1 MRVAAFIIGLI
12 TVWASSHSLAQDWQ
26 DILKKHQSKTAT
38 VTTPIATVG
47 IVDPNGQELPCQITE
62 ATTLRGSAAA
72 VDYRAACRIDVTA
85 PLTIEAGVV
94 IHFEADAGLGLYEGG
109 TLTAGGTAERPI
121 TLRGAKDQI
130 GFWRGIHSEGSL
142 ALRHVR
148 IANAGGNYVYCC
160 NSPAAVFARSGSVLL
175 EQVEFT
181 QLESCEVYARQR
193 VNLTI
198 DGQRNSKL
206 DERDICTGGGYL
218 PADVNRGT
226 RLIATERAVDYFV
239 KAGQVVN
246 ITKSLTIDPGVVI
259 EFEENAGLGVYDAG
273 VLNAQGT
280 EDRPIVLRGK
290 EDLPGYWRGVHTES
304 QALLEHVE
312 VKNAG
317 STYVYCCNGA
327 AGVFAKGGSL
337 DIKNSALIRNQ
348 GCAISATTS
357 TELSI
362 QDNRYENN
370 EADVCADPVPL
381 PISIR
386 EDTVLRRSG
395 REVDYY
401 APDNQVT
408 DITAKLS
415 IEAGVIIEMGQNSGL
430 GVYDSGSL
438 LAQGDQDQPIVF
450 KGKEDRPGYW
460 RGIHTESQALLEHVE
475 LKNAGSTY
483 VYCCNGAAGILGKG
497 GSLEL
502 RSSALTGNQGCALSA
517 TTSTNLS
524 IQDSQFESNE
534 ADICADPVPLPAS
547 IQEDT
552 VLRRSGR
559 EVDYYV
565 PDDQVTDIT
574 ARLSIEAGVTIEMGR
589 NSGLGFY
596 DAGTLQANGTTEE
609 PIAIRGIQDQIG
621 YWRGIYSE
629 KSLLLKHVQIS
640 NAGRDYVYCCN
651 QPAAIFAR
659 SGSVALESVE
669 FAKQQSC
676 EVYARQRVDLLI
688 NGERNPSLEQQ
699 DICTAGG
706 YLPSDI
712 RRSTRL
718 IDTES
723 EVDYIVQA
731 GQVVNVT
738 QALTIDPGVVIEFEE
753 NAGLGVYD
761 TGGLYAQGTA
771 DNPIVLK
778 GAEDR
783 PGYWRGVHTESQAL
797 LEHVELKNAGANYVY
812 CCNAASGVLAKGGT
826 LDVKSSVFRD
836 NQGCA
841 LSAKTQAQ
849 LTLDQNSFLNNEAD
863 ICADAQYLP
872 EYINQPLTLRH
883 LSRPVDYIV
892 RAGQVTNVTAKL
904 TIEPGVIIEFE
915 SNSGLGVYDNGEL
928 YAVGTKE
935 APIVM
940 QGKLDEPG
948 YWRGIHTETDATLEH
963 VEISNA
969 GSSYVYC
976 CHQSA
981 AVYAK
986 RGSLTAKANLFRSND
1001 NCALFA
1007 SDDVSLS
1014 AADNR
1019 FENHFGDPLCPAGL
1033 TQMASEQKTLPTEQ
1047 STNQVAS
1054 SDAGSQTTRGG
1065 DLTKTPRKMADAVK
1079 TPGSVVKGPK
1089 MRLCPKIYQ
1098 CYAKQD
1104 VRNAIRDLSY
1114 RVTPGDSEFCE
1125 QLWGW
1130 FGSADC
1136 ASDEQLKFANN
1147 SFGIIY
1153 ENEWLRCDPLEN
1165 YLKELKQRWDSGEDT
1180 QEAEEQLEAGY
1191 LKAFGSFLGDGGP
1204 EAFCEAI
1211 MEGIR

>member
-1 MRVAAFIIGLI
+1 HIR
-12 TVWASSHSLAQDWQ
+12 
-26 DILKKHQSKTAT
+26 
-38 VTTPIATVG
+38 
-47 IVDPNGQELPCQITE
+47 
-62 ATTLRGSAAA
+62 RAAA
-72 VDYRAACRIDVTA
+72 RNSQQSRRCKKAFR
-85 PLTIEAGVV
+85 PQPGVV

-121 TLRGAKDQI
+121 TLRGTKDQS

-160 NSPAAVFARSGSVLL
+160 NSPAAVFARSGSVVL

-193 VNLTI
+193 VDLTI

-218 PADVNRGT
+218 PADVNQGT
-226 RLIATERAVDYFV
+226 RLVATEREVDYFV

-290 EDLPGYWRGVHTES
+290 EDRPGYWRGIHTES
-304 QALLEHVE
+304 QTLLEHVE

-317 STYVYCCNGA
+317 STYVYCCNDA
-327 AGVFAKGGSL
+327 AGIFAKGGSL
-337 DIKNSALIRNQ
+337 NIKNSALIRNQ
-348 GCAISATTS
+348 GCALSATTS

-362 QDNRYENN
+362 QDNRFENN

-381 PISIR
+381 PTSIK

-408 DITAKLS
+408 NITAKLS
-415 IEAGVIIEMGQNSGL
+415 IEAGVTIEMGQNSGL
-430 GVYDSGSL
+430 GVYDTGSL

-460 RGIHTESQALLEHVE
+460 RGIHTESQALLEHIE

-497 GSLEL
+497 GSLAL
-502 RSSALTGNQGCALSA
+502 INSALTGNQGCALSA
-517 TTSTNLS
+517 TTFTNLS
-524 IQDSQFESNE
+524 VQDSRFENNE
-534 ADICADPVPLPAS
+534 ADVCADPVPLPAS

-574 ARLSIEAGVTIEMGR
+574 AKLSIEAGVTIEMGR

-596 DAGTLQANGTTEE
+596 DAGTLQAKGTTEE
-609 PIAIRGIQDQIG
+609 PIAIRGKQDQIG

-629 KSLLLKHVQIS
+629 KSLVLKHAQIS

-688 NGERNPSLEQQ
+688 NGERNSSLEQQ

-712 RRSTRL
+712 RRSTLL
-718 IDTES
+718 IDTDS
-723 EVDYIVQA
+723 EVDYIVKA
-731 GQVVNVT
+731 GQIVNVT

-761 TGGLYAQGTA
+761 TGALYAQGTV

-783 PGYWRGVHTESQAL
+783 
-797 LEHVELKNAGANYVY
+797 
-812 CCNAASGVLAKGGT
+812 
-826 LDVKSSVFRD
+826 
-836 NQGCA
+836 
-841 LSAKTQAQ
+841 
-849 LTLDQNSFLNNEAD
+849 
-863 ICADAQYLP
+863 
-872 EYINQPLTLRH
+872 
-883 LSRPVDYIV
+883 
-892 RAGQVTNVTAKL
+892 
-904 TIEPGVIIEFE
+904 
-915 SNSGLGVYDNGEL
+915 
-928 YAVGTKE
+928 
-935 APIVM
+935 
-940 QGKLDEPG
+940 PG

-969 GSSYVYC
+969 GSTYVYC

-1007 SDDVSLS
+1007 SDDVNLL

-1019 FENHFGDPLCPAGL
+1019 FENHSGDPLCPAGL
-1033 TQMASEQKTLPTEQ
+1033 TQMASEQKTVPEEQ
-1047 STNQVAS
+1047 SANQLAS
-1054 SDAGSQTTRGG
+1054 SAAGSRATTGG
-1065 DLTKTPRKMADAVK
+1065 DLTKTTRKMADAVK
-1079 TPGSVVKGPK
+1079 TPGSLDRGPK
-1089 MRLCPKIYQ
+1089 MRRCQKIYR

-1114 RVTPGDSEFCE
+1114 RVTPGDPEFCE

-1130 FGSADC
+1130 FGNADC
-1136 ASDEQLKFANN
+1136 ASDEQLKIANY
-1147 SFGIIY
+1147 SFGIIH
-1153 ENEWLRCDPLEN
+1153 ENDWLRCDPLEN

-1180 QEAEEQLEAGY
+1180 QEAEKQLEAAY
-1191 LKAFGSFLGDGGP
+1191 LKAFGSFLGAGGP

-1211 MEGIR
+1211 MEGVG